1 MGTRPGLPG
10 VRHLFRVG
18 DLLASDTS
26 HQALTCITC
35 ETSVALAPSM
45 ENSLD
50 ISVQDEIDGMEQ
62 PDEARRWQKCEYNEV
77 SMSPSLEFFVQV
89 SLVI

>member
-18 DLLASDTS
+18 DPLATETSDL
-26 HQALTCITC
+26 ALSCITC
-35 ETSVALAPSM
+35 ENSLTLEPST
-45 ENSLD
+45 ESSLD
-50 ISVQDEIDGMEQ
+50 ISIHDEIGVEQ
-62 PDEARRWQKCEYNEV
+62 PHEARRWQKCEYNEV